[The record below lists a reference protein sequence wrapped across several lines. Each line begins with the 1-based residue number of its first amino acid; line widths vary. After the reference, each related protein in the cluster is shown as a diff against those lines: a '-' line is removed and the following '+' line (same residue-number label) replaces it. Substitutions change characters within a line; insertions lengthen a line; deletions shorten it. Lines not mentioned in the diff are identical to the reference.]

1 MTLTASRP
9 AQSPGAPE
17 IEIPGSAAMLPES
30 PFTTSDH
37 KRIGRYYIGAG
48 VFFVLVGTV
57 IAVIMELQL
66 GSKSINLSSA
76 DYDRLF
82 NLHTTVSSLLFL
94 PLLFVGLATYLVPLQ
109 IGARRLAFPRMQA
122 MAFWATVFGGILL
135 LASYTFGRPNGW
147 GLAYPTALPIVK
159 PGASRAT
166 DLWTAAVLLI
176 ALASVIAAGNLFTT
190 VLKLRAPGMTMP
202 RVPAFSWSVLV
213 VSAGIL
219 LATPVFIAGL
229 LLLYLDQHFAAGIMA
244 PTQVN
249 GNLVWQHLLWLY
261 GRPDVYLVIVPAL
274 GALTD
279 VVTTHARRPL
289 IQPVAA
295 KALIFLAMLLT
306 FGILADDGTIEKA
319 VLLPTPS
326 VLTALIALPIGLVVL
341 MWLETIR
348 PATVRLHVSWLY
360 VLGFVGLLVAGAVN
374 AIIAPSQHLHGGL
387 TGAGSAW
394 TVGQVHAVLFG
405 APTLAAFGAIYHW
418 GPKIYG
424 HALNALLGVLQWL
437 LLFGGFLVTALGGWL
452 AGYDGAPWHVVT
464 YTGPNAHDWVNY
476 ARLDT
481 AGGVMVGLGLLVFVG
496 NVTLAWL
503 TARAAS
509 PADRPGDPYR
519 ADTLEWFTLSPPPED
534 DFDVLPEIR
543 SAAPTADWRREQAPA
558 GSDS

>member
-9 AQSPGAPE
+9 AQSPGAPAT
-17 IEIPGSAAMLPES
+17 EIPMAAAVLPES

-37 KRIGRYYIGAG
+37 KRIGRYYIVAG
-48 VFFVLVGTV
+48 VLFVLVGTV

-109 IGARRLAFPRMQA
+109 IGARRLAFPRVQA

-166 DLWTAAVLLI
+166 DLWTGAVMLI
-176 ALASVIAAGNLFTT
+176 AIASVVAAANLFTT
-190 VLKLRAPGMTMP
+190 VLKLRAPGLTMP
-202 RVPAFSWSVLV
+202 RLPAFSWSVLV

-261 GRPDVYLVIVPAL
+261 GRPDVYLVVVPAL
-274 GALTD
+274 GALSD
-279 VVTTHARRPL
+279 VVSTHARRPL
-289 IQPVAA
+289 VQPTAA
-295 KALIFLAMLLT
+295 KALIFLTMLLT

-326 VLTALIALPIGLVVL
+326 VLSLLVAAPIGLLVL
-341 MWLETIR
+341 MWLGSIR
-348 PATVRLHVSWLY
+348 PATLRFHVSWLY
-360 VLGFVGLLVAGAVN
+360 VVGFVGLLVAGAVN
-374 AIIAPSQHLHGGL
+374 GVVAPSQHLHGGL

-424 HALNALLGVLQWL
+424 VALNALLGALQWL
-437 LLFGGFLVTALGGWL
+437 LMLGGFFVTALASWL

-464 YTGPNAHDWVNY
+464 YTGPHAHDWVDY
-476 ARLDT
+476 ARLGT
-481 AGGVMVGLGLLVFVG
+481 AGGVMVGLGLLVFLG
-496 NVTLAWL
+496 NVALAWR
-503 TARAAS
+503 AGRAAPPEDR
-509 PADRPGDPYR
+509 PADPYG
-519 ADTLEWFTLSPPPED
+519 ADTLEWFAPSPPPED
-534 DFDVLPEIR
+534 NFDVLPEIR
-543 SAAPTADWRREQAPA
+543 SAAPTADWRRERAIV
-558 GSDS
+558 GSAS